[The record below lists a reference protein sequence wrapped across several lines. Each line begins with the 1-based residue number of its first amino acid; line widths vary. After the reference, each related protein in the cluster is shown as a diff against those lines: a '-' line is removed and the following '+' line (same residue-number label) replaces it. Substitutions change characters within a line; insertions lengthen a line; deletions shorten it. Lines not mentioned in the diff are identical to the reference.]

1 MRGRSMSNRRRLLR
15 FSVDRS
21 AGGAIAVGGRLR
33 AVCRHNTSMEP
44 ALLIGIIA
52 ATLTTVAFVPQVVRV
67 WRTRSTHDISGAMF
81 GIFSMGVVC
90 WLGYGIV
97 LGAWPIII
105 ANIVTLA
112 LSLTILYFKIR
123 YK

>member
-1 MRGRSMSNRRRLLR
+1 
-15 FSVDRS
+15 
-21 AGGAIAVGGRLR
+21 
-33 AVCRHNTSMEP
+33 MEP